1 MAGKFGLFASFW
13 LYPILAGILF
23 LWARADEPSR
33 APLDYILWVLSGGLL
48 WTLVEYG
55 MHRFVFHSAPSSPRL
70 ARIVHGLHLDHHHDP
85 RDARKILVRPQ
96 TSLPLSLVILG
107 VTYWGTGSP
116 VEAAGIMTGVW
127 AGFLYYEWVHYR
139 VHTSSSVRRG
149 MDGQRRRH
157 FHHHFIDDRKRFG
170 VTSPFWDWV
179 FRT

>member
-23 LWARADEPSR
+23 LWVRADEAPLS
-33 APLDYILWVLSGGLL
+33 PLDYILWILSGGLL

-55 MHRFVFHSAPSSPRL
+55 LHRFVFHSAPSNPRL

-96 TSLPLSLVILG
+96 TSLPLSVVILG
-107 VTYWGTGSP
+107 VTYWGSGSP

-139 VHTSSSVRRG
+139 VHTSSSLRHG